1 MRAQS
6 ISTPPTTPTMARW
19 RTWGPLL
26 HAALLGAALLGSA
39 LLPGAGAAQAAEPL
53 DIGGAYVLDDAG
65 VLGNETPRVEAALER
80 LFDEIGAPLVVVVV
94 DTFESPRGG
103 AEWAEATAIASGLGD
118 RDALLAIAV
127 QDRAF
132 GVAPGLEFPVSDSA
146 LASAESDALIPALRD
161 DRWAD
166 GIVAYA
172 EQLASPGGSIAPVII
187 GALVVVAIVVIVVLV
202 VRSRRRGG
210 GATRAPEKQ
219 TLEKLD
225 QSAARRLVELD
236 DALATSEQEL
246 GFAEAQFGTE
256 PTAGFRDALTR
267 ARALVTEAFRARG
280 ALEGADAEPG
290 PRREALLGI
299 IAQCDE
305 ADALLEAQEDAFEAL
320 REVEQNLSGSI
331 TTARGA
337 LAAAATAVEAA
348 TATLERLRAEYAAS
362 ALNDIADV
370 PEQLPRLLE
379 LAEAELQAALAA
391 HERQEPSQAAIEVR
405 SAQLVLAQLHSTAE
419 AVDRR
424 ATELG
429 EARSAVADQR
439 ADLASGIEAARA
451 IPPTAASSPELDG
464 AIAAAQSA
472 LDETDNRDPVAA
484 LTRLVAADRALDAE
498 LADAREE
505 SERRAAAEA
514 ALERTL
520 ASTRSAILSA
530 AEYVSSHRGA
540 VGASARA
547 HLAEAQAQLEVAVD
561 ARTAD
566 PVSALATAQAAH
578 DLARRALDTA
588 ERDVRG
594 ALEPRGSLGALNG
607 SGSSG
612 GGGALVGGLLG
623 GLLGAGGAPSRPR
636 FGSSGS
642 RRSSSSRSASR
653 SVSRSA
659 ARPSRPSRSR
669 SGRSRGG
676 RF

>member
-1 MRAQS
+1 MHAQS
-6 ISTPPTTPTMARW
+6 IRTPPTTPTTAR
-19 RTWGPLL
+19 RSTPVSLVL
-26 HAALLGAALLGSA
+26 AALLGGSLLV
-39 LLPGAGAAQAAEPL
+39 GAGPAHAAEPL

-65 VLGNETPRVEAALER
+65 VLGGDAPRVEAALES
-80 LFDEIGAPLVVVVV
+80 LFDEIGAPLVVVIV
-94 DTFESPRGG
+94 DTFEAPQNG
-103 AEWAEATAIASGLGD
+103 AEWADAAAIASGLGE

-127 QDRAF
+127 DDRAF
-132 GVAPGLEFPVSDSA
+132 GISPGLDFPVSDDA
-146 LASAESDALIPALRD
+146 LASAEAEALIPALRD

-172 EQLASPGGSIAPVII
+172 ERLASPGSSLLPLLI
-187 GALVVVAIVVIVVLV
+187 GALVIAVVIVIVVLL
-202 VRSRRRGG
+202 VRSRRRG
-210 GATRAPEKQ
+210 ASTTRAPEKQ
-219 TLEKLD
+219 SLEQLD
-225 QSAARRLVELD
+225 QSASRRLVELD

-280 ALEGADAEPG
+280 ALEDASTEAG

-305 ADALLEAQEDAFEAL
+305 ADALLAAQEDAFEAL

-337 LAAAATAVEAA
+337 LDA
-348 TATLERLRAEYAAS
+348 AAS
-362 ALNDIADV
+362 AVESATTTLDRLREEYAVSALSDIADA
-370 PEQLPRLLE
+370 PEQLPRLLQ

-391 HERQEPSQAAIEVR
+391 HERQEPSAAAIEVR
-405 SAQLVLAQLHSTAE
+405 SAQLVLAQLHSTVA

-424 ATELG
+424 AVELG

-439 ADLASGIEAARA
+439 ADLASGIGAARA
-451 IPPTAASSPELDG
+451 LPSTTESSPGLTAAV
-464 AIAAAQSA
+464 AAAQSA
-472 LDETDNRDPVAA
+472 LDEVDDRDPAA
-484 LTRLVAADRALDAE
+484 TLTRLVAADRALDAE

-530 AEYVSSHRGA
+530 AEYIASHRGA
-540 VGASARA
+540 VDASARA
-547 HLAEAQAQLEVAVD
+547 RLAEAQAQLDVALD
-561 ARTAD
+561 ARASD
-566 PVSALATAQAAH
+566 PVSALETAQGAH
-578 DLARRALDTA
+578 DLARRALEAA

-594 ALEPRGSLGALNG
+594 ALEPRGAIGGLYG

-623 GLLGAGGAPSRPR
+623 GLLGSGGAPSRPR

-642 RRSSSSRSASR
+642 RRSSTSRSSRSTSR
-653 SVSRSA
+653 SSTRSA
-659 ARPSRPSRSR
+659 RPTRSSRSR

>member
-1 MRAQS
+1 MHAQS
-6 ISTPPTTPTMARW
+6 IRTPPTTPTTAR
-19 RTWGPLL
+19 RSTSVSLVL
-26 HAALLGAALLGSA
+26 AALLGGSLLA
-39 LLPGAGAAQAAEPL
+39 GAGPAHAAEPL

-65 VLGNETPRVEAALER
+65 VLGDDAPRVEAALES
-80 LFDEIGAPLVVVVV
+80 LFDEIGAPLVVVIV
-94 DTFESPRGG
+94 DTFEAPQNG
-103 AEWAEATAIASGLGD
+103 AEWADAAAIASGLGE

-127 QDRAF
+127 DDRAF
-132 GVAPGLEFPVSDSA
+132 GISPGLDFPVSDDA
-146 LASAESDALIPALRD
+146 LASAEAEALIPALRD

-172 EQLASPGGSIAPVII
+172 ERLASPGSSLLPLLI
-187 GALVVVAIVVIVVLV
+187 GALVIAVVIVIVVLL
-202 VRSRRRGG
+202 VRSRRRG
-210 GATRAPEKQ
+210 ASTTRAPEKQ
-219 TLEKLD
+219 SLEQLD
-225 QSAARRLVELD
+225 QSASRRLVELD

-280 ALEGADAEPG
+280 ALEDASTEAG

-305 ADALLEAQEDAFEAL
+305 ADALLAAQEDAFEAL

-337 LAAAATAVEAA
+337 LDA
-348 TATLERLRAEYAAS
+348 AAS
-362 ALNDIADV
+362 AVESATTTLDRLREEYAVSALSDIADA
-370 PEQLPRLLE
+370 PEQLPRLLQ

-391 HERQEPSQAAIEVR
+391 HERQEPSAAAIEVR
-405 SAQLVLAQLHSTAE
+405 SAQLVLAQLHSTVA

-424 ATELG
+424 AVELG

-439 ADLASGIEAARA
+439 ADLASGIGAARA
-451 IPPTAASSPELDG
+451 LPSTAESSPGLTAAV
-464 AIAAAQSA
+464 AAAQSA
-472 LDETDNRDPVAA
+472 LDEVDDRDPAA
-484 LTRLVAADRALDAE
+484 TLTRLVAADRALDAE

-530 AEYVSSHRGA
+530 AEYIASHRGA
-540 VGASARA
+540 VDASARA
-547 HLAEAQAQLEVAVD
+547 RLAEAQAQLDVALD
-561 ARTAD
+561 ARASD
-566 PVSALATAQAAH
+566 PVSALETAQGAH
-578 DLARRALDTA
+578 DLARRALEAA

-594 ALEPRGSLGALNG
+594 ALEPRGAIGGLYG

-623 GLLGAGGAPSRPR
+623 GLLGSGGAPSRPR

-642 RRSSSSRSASR
+642 RRSSTSRSSRSTSR
-653 SVSRSA
+653 SSTRSA
-659 ARPSRPSRSR
+659 RPTRSSRSR

>member
-1 MRAQS
+1 MHAQS
-6 ISTPPTTPTMARW
+6 IRTHPTTPTTAR
-19 RTWGPLL
+19 RSTPVSLVL
-26 HAALLGAALLGSA
+26 AALLGGSLLV
-39 LLPGAGAAQAAEPL
+39 GAGPAHAAEPL

-65 VLGNETPRVEAALER
+65 VLGDEAPRVEAALES
-80 LFDEIGAPLVVVVV
+80 LFDEIGAPLVVVIV
-94 DTFESPRGG
+94 DTFEAPQNG
-103 AEWAEATAIASGLGD
+103 AEWADAAAIASGLGE

-127 QDRAF
+127 DDRAF
-132 GVAPGLEFPVSDSA
+132 GISPGLDFPVSDDA
-146 LASAESDALIPALRD
+146 LASAEAEALIPALRD

-172 EQLASPGGSIAPVII
+172 ERLASPGGSLLPLLI
-187 GALVVVAIVVIVVLV
+187 GALVIAVVIVIVVLV
-202 VRSRRRGG
+202 VRSRRRG
-210 GATRAPEKQ
+210 ASTTRAPEKQ
-219 TLEKLD
+219 SLEQLD
-225 QSAARRLVELD
+225 QSASRRLVELD

-280 ALEGADAEPG
+280 ALEDASTEAG

-305 ADALLEAQEDAFEAL
+305 ADALLAAQEDAFEAL

-337 LAAAATAVEAA
+337 LDAAASAVESA
-348 TATLERLRAEYAAS
+348 TATLDRLREEYAVS
-362 ALNDIADV
+362 ALSDIADA
-370 PEQLPRLLE
+370 PEQLPRLLQ

-391 HERQEPSQAAIEVR
+391 HERQEPSAAAIEVR
-405 SAQLVLAQLHSTAE
+405 SAQLVLAQLHSTVA

-424 ATELG
+424 AVELG

-439 ADLASGIEAARA
+439 ADLASGIGAARA
-451 IPPTAASSPELDG
+451 LPSTAESSPGLTAAV
-464 AIAAAQSA
+464 AAAQSA
-472 LDETDNRDPVAA
+472 LDEVDDRDPAA
-484 LTRLVAADRALDAE
+484 TLTRLVAADRALDAE

-530 AEYVSSHRGA
+530 AEYIASHRGA
-540 VGASARA
+540 VDASARA
-547 HLAEAQAQLEVAVD
+547 RLAEAQAQLDVALD
-561 ARTAD
+561 ARASD
-566 PVSALATAQAAH
+566 PVSALETAQGAH
-578 DLARRALDTA
+578 DLARRALEAA

-594 ALEPRGSLGALNG
+594 ALEPRGAIGGLNG

-623 GLLGAGGAPSRPR
+623 GLLGSGGAPSRPR

-642 RRSSSSRSASR
+642 RRSSTSRSSRSTSR
-653 SVSRSA
+653 SSTRSA
-659 ARPSRPSRSR
+659 RPTRSSRSR